1 MIGIGAPGKFI
12 ADAGLDIELYD
23 NMPHDDFK
31 RFLLSLDNAI
41 GLIPLDDS
49 KFSSCK
55 SEIKFVDYSLCN
67 IVSVCSSVPPY
78 SDTVLDKQTG
88 FLVNNDTE
96 SWYKAILI
104 LAKSKEMRIEVAQ
117 VAKKHCLEN
126 YAMEKSADKWQE
138 LFESMKLQK
147 IAFSRNYLIRQK
159 RIYRAKLITS
169 HLFDKTSFS
178 LARDL
183 VSKYGFLG
191 FVKRFAIYFFK

>member
-1 MIGIGAPGKFI
+1 MVIASSDTVRVDFIVETLNRLMQQTKFKFNLIGIGAPGKFI

-78 SDTVLDKQTG
+78 SDTLLDKQTG

-104 LAKSKEMRIEVAQ
+104 LAKSKEIHRCKCRNEWELSSSAPSGLPSEVAAAQ
-117 VAKKHCLEN
+117 
-126 YAMEKSADKWQE
+126 
-138 LFESMKLQK
+138 F
-147 IAFSRNYLIRQK
+147 
-159 RIYRAKLITS
+159 
-169 HLFDKTSFS
+169 
-178 LARDL
+178 
-183 VSKYGFLG
+183 
-191 FVKRFAIYFFK
+191 